1 MGETGKRLRLAV
13 AWDADGRHT
22 DDAARRPKTLGRAP
36 LIAPRA
42 LHVTVR
48 PRDVVDTSGGV
59 ERSFDVFCPRD
70 RRSLDRETC
79 SDCREYRGSGDG
91 DASVA
96 CMAQP
101 AVGGDGAQSL
111 SSLAASIPVGMA
123 MDGIRCLTIDTL
135 LTTAMFDAHA
145 GPLVVVGESGVP
157 LGVVRSEVK
166 DLLPAHAQAG
176 DLMVPVRTVTE
187 TDTLSAVLSLM
198 LQSRARYVV
207 VVDHERAATGL
218 ISDVIAL
225 RWLTHR
231 LRA

>member
-1 MGETGKRLRLAV
+1 M
-13 AWDADGRHT
+13 
-22 DDAARRPKTLGRAP
+22 
-36 LIAPRA
+36 
-42 LHVTVR
+42 
-48 PRDVVDTSGGV
+48 
-59 ERSFDVFCPRD
+59 
-70 RRSLDRETC
+70 
-79 SDCREYRGSGDG
+79 
-91 DASVA
+91 
-96 CMAQP
+96 
-101 AVGGDGAQSL
+101 
-111 SSLAASIPVGMA
+111 
-123 MDGIRCLTIDTL
+123 
-135 LTTAMFDAHA
+135 
-145 GPLVVVGESGVP
+145 P